1 MNKEEII
8 SELSRISTPTGLTPS
23 GDYTLDDYTCDEI
36 LEYISEQ
43 ENENTNLK
51 YMLNRIVDYANSDEL
66 LERLL
71 EPKINNKGE
80 THYDLIRKD
89 ILQIIDKV
97 GGNVMTTEE
106 LLKRKAIIENKLR
119 KADKSNN
126 LILCIELGKALNE
139 IDKKIRKLGGD
150 FSEK

>member
-1 MNKEEII
+1 
-8 SELSRISTPTGLTPS
+8 
-23 GDYTLDDYTCDEI
+23 
-36 LEYISEQ
+36 
-43 ENENTNLK
+43 
-51 YMLNRIVDYANSDEL
+51 
-66 LERLL
+66 
-71 EPKINNKGE
+71 
-80 THYDLIRKD
+80 
-89 ILQIIDKV
+89 
-97 GGNVMTTEE
+97 MTREE